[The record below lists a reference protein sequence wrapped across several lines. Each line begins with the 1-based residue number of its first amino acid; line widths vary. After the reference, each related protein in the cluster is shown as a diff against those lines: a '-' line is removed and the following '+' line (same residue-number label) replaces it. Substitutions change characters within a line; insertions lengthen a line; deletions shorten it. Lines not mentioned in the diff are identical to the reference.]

1 MSDNEDIFETQE
13 PEEVSLPE
21 PVPEP
26 PVEPVLET
34 PVEVETKPKK
44 KQRKKRTYTPEQRQA
59 MLERLKKGRE
69 TSLAKRKALKEAGVK
84 REYATEKNIAK
95 KNNEKK
101 TVVNNYYS
109 NEKPALDFNT
119 FSTFMD
125 KYNDTRKPKPVDKPQ
140 DKPTEVSAPIPIPKN
155 IKYCG
160 INF

>member
-26 PVEPVLET
+26 VPEPTPEPPVEA
-34 PVEVETKPKK
+34 ETKPKK

-69 TSLAKRKALKEAGVK
+69 TSLAKRKALKAAGVK

-101 TVVNNYYS
+101 TIVNNYYS
-109 NEKPALDFNT
+109 NEKSTLDFDT

-125 KYNDTRKPKPVDKPQ
+125 KYNDTRKPKPVEKPR